1 VLISSRVNF
10 LASMT
15 LARLLR
21 DGYGVAAGV
30 KWPNDIL
37 VQGRKLCGLLSEMEA
52 EGERVAFI
60 NIGIGLNVNNDTA
73 GVEPPATSLK
83 ALLGREVSRR
93 EFLARFLDEFEA
105 GIAAGAW
112 DAVIPAWKAYSVTL
126 NKPVR
131 IVTLKE
137 ELRGIAVDVDENGA
151 LILRESDGSLKHIIY
166 GDCFL
171 QT

>member
-15 LARLLR
+15 LTRLLR
-21 DGYGVAAGV
+21 DGYGVDAGV

-52 EGERVAFI
+52 EGEQVAFI

-73 GVEPPATSLK
+73 GVEPPAVSLK
-83 ALLGREVSRR
+83 AVLGREVSRR
-93 EFLARFLDEFEA
+93 ELLTRFLDEFEA

-112 DAVIPAWKAYSVTL
+112 DAVIPAWKTYSVTL

-131 IVTLKE
+131 IVTHKE
-137 ELRGIAVDVDENGA
+137 ELRGTAVDVDENGA

-171 QT
+171 Q